1 MRHFRYAFGF
11 ACTALFAPM
20 VLSGTMPPPSASS
33 PSKSTSSSATSP
45 NTSSAPLASQ
55 TKAGTP
61 KAWLGIAFQ
70 DITADAVPAAFKPV
84 SVDGIVRVLQVYP
97 GTSADQAGLK
107 VDDYVLEVN
116 GAPLQGRRTLLDSIR
131 AHGVGDVVTL
141 KLGRDGK
148 VLTQKMAL
156 SPRPEDMTALT
167 KSLYGSP
174 APELEGAYY
183 SGNAGLLKQNQ
194 GKVVLLDFWATWCG
208 PCRATLPALD
218 ALYQEYKDKG
228 LVIIGVSSESRA
240 ELEAFQQQKRLGYP
254 LFHDV
259 AQLTMRKYQA
269 FSYPTLV
276 LVDKQGLIQRVEVG
290 ARPKAEIERWVKEL
304 L

>member
-1 MRHFRYAFGF
+1 MRQLEFGVGF
-11 ACTALFAPM
+11 ALAAWF
-20 VLSGTMPPPSASS
+20 MP
-33 PSKSTSSSATSP
+33 AT
-45 NTSSAPLASQ
+45 LAS
-55 TKAGTP
+55 TTATVAPKPEMPHAVAAAKPATAP

-70 DITADAVPAAFKPV
+70 DIAAEAVPAAFKPV
-84 SVDGIVRVLQVYP
+84 SPDGIVRVLQVYP

-107 VDDYVLEVN
+107 VDDYVLAVN

-141 KLGRDGK
+141 KLGRSDK
-148 VLTQKMAL
+148 VITQKMAL
-156 SPRPEDMTALT
+156 SPKPEDMASLT
-167 KSLYGSP
+167 KSLYGSK

-183 SGNAGLLKQNQ
+183 NGNAGSLAQNK

-208 PCRATLPALD
+208 PCRITLPSLEALH
-218 ALYQEYKDKG
+218 QEYKDKG
-228 LVIIGVSSESRA
+228 LVIVGVSSEPRA
-240 ELEAFQQQKRLGYP
+240 DLDAFQQQKRLSYP

-276 LVDKQGLIQRVEVG
+276 LVDKQGLVQRVEVG
-290 ARPKAEIERWVKEL
+290 AHPKAEIERWVKEL